1 MTLIE
6 DRPSPASA
14 APEPQTTGAAKPVYR
29 PDVETWLDTT
39 DHKRLGLLF
48 VYAAIAFAVAS
59 GVLGL
64 IIGAKQASPSLNL
77 AADRWVRLYAL
88 HTQMSVLLF
97 LTALWMGLAVY
108 VVPLQIGSGRLAVPR
123 LLATGLWTYLAGGG
137 CFVASYLIGQPNGAG
152 ITQSTPIPAPPGGA
166 NSATGEP

>member
-123 LLATGLWTYLAGGG
+123 LLATGLWT
-137 CFVASYLIGQPNGAG
+137 
-152 ITQSTPIPAPPGGA
+152 
-166 NSATGEP
+166 